1 MLPCAVLKTQ
11 VSLCFLP
18 CPFGYVSVVAC
29 SHLVAV
35 CMSLGCSLYVT
46 GFILGAE
53 SFCSPHLAVLII
65 SIFAAAKLVI
75 IANNCPAVRKSE
87 IEYYVMLSKAGVYK
101 YTGSALLPY
110 RSGGLVCVL
119 VTIVSCMGGSLK
131 V

>member
-1 MLPCAVLKTQ
+1 MAMLPCAVLKTQ

-18 CPFGYVSVVAC
+18 YPFGYVSVLAC
-29 SHLVAV
+29 SHPA
-35 CMSLGCSLYVT
+35 LGCCLYVT
-46 GFILGAE
+46 GFILGVE

-101 YTGSALLPY
+101 YTGSALLPS
-110 RSGGLVCVL
+110 RSGGLVCAL
-119 VTIVSCMGGSLK
+119 VSIVSCMGGSLK